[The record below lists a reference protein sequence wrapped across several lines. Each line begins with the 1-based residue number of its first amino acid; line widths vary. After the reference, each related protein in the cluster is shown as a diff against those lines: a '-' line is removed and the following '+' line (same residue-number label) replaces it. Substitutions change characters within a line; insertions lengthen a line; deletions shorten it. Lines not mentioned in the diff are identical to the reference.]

1 MSARHPRTL
10 SETVARRALVLSARG
25 ADSEEAA
32 RLLVG
37 WGRENQ
43 GVLETARR
51 RIDRHRLSSP
61 SHIVAVAASALR
73 IAVARCAARDADA
86 TTPQHCGPTPVGA
99 EGEQADDT
107 EATTGS
113 MPASG
118 AT

>member
-25 ADSEEAA
+25 TDPEEAA
-32 RLLVG
+32 SLLVG
-37 WGRENQ
+37 WSRENQ

-61 SHIVAVAASALR
+61 SDIVAVAASALR
-73 IAVARCAARDADA
+73 IAVARCGARDPDA

-99 EGEQADDT
+99 EGEQADDP

-113 MPASG
+113 MPASR